1 MSARWP
7 IRPAEVALDLL
18 DERERAVAQRLLADD
33 ARFRAEVERL
43 RATAGRLGELDLP
56 SWRPSAPPALDD
68 DRAVT
73 LRPPAPPR
81 ARRRPSWRVLV
92 PAGGALAA
100 ALVALA
106 LVLGSGGGGDGG
118 GAPATTLTLH
128 ALAGVPGE
136 ARLTISGDRAELRG
150 QGMPPSGPHDYYEA
164 WLADARGRMVSMGT
178 FRVGRD
184 GSVDAHMPVAV
195 DVRRYR
201 LVDVSLEP
209 DDGNPAHSARSVMRA
224 TI

>member
-1 MSARWP
+1 MSARWTL
-7 IRPAEVALDLL
+7 RPAEVALDLL
-18 DERERAVAQRLLADD
+18 AERDRPVAERLMADD
-33 ARFRAEVERL
+33 PLFRAEVDRL
-43 RATAGRLGELDLP
+43 RATTAALQGLDLG
-56 SWRPSAPPALDD
+56 SWRPVAPPPLDD

-73 LRPPAPPR
+73 LRPPRPRPHRRVRAALRRPR
-81 ARRRPSWRVLV
+81 ALV
-92 PAGGALAA
+92 AAGVAAALAA
-100 ALVALA
+100 AALA
-106 LVLGSGGGGDGG
+106 VVLLG
-118 GAPATTLTLH
+118 GAEAPPAITLALH
-128 ALAGVPGE
+128 PLRGVPGE

-150 QGMPPSGPHDYYEA
+150 HGMPPSGPHDYYEA

-209 DDGNPAHSARSVMRA
+209 DDGNPVHSATSVMRA
-224 TI
+224 RL